1 MTLAEQNLGIV
12 EASCPEGFTRYDQNS
27 ELISFRGMTQ
37 IRSWGRFGTAKT
49 DKFTFYT
56 QGCKYIRF
64 VSLTEGN
71 CGVQNVYINDNLSD
85 RKYYSNFKKYEETSG
100 LTNGYDTV
108 CCELELTDKYNKIEV
123 RNNGQYASQFNFSYI
138 EVITEEGCL
147 ITEDEYL
154 QGIRAMCLIKDDN
167 GYWGYSNGAL
177 VSVADYK
184 TAFETVD
191 SCLIDDFTEVIPLIN
206 TLTNPKIVTDKACD
220 FSIEGIK
227 TNNEVVV
234 SKHIKSLVFA
244 EQINSFSIEGD
255 STVKVVFS
263 LDEGTTWNYF
273 DGENMQA
280 LEHTFDKTKGIDS
293 EENSLFIQDVI
304 AHAFDI
310 STINCEVFK
319 DKTIE
324 FAFLI
329 TGYDVVKGM
338 NISYKADDSY
348 KVLGDSDI
356 TIEKVLGKYIKLIP
370 HKNIDS
376 AILEILTT
384 GVLEE
389 EGTTS

>member
-1 MTLAEQNLGIV
+1 M
-12 EASCPEGFTRYDQNS
+12 
-27 ELISFRGMTQ
+27 
-37 IRSWGRFGTAKT
+37 
-49 DKFTFYT
+49 
-56 QGCKYIRF
+56 
-64 VSLTEGN
+64 
-71 CGVQNVYINDNLSD
+71 
-85 RKYYSNFKKYEETSG
+85 
-100 LTNGYDTV
+100 
-108 CCELELTDKYNKIEV
+108 
-123 RNNGQYASQFNFSYI
+123 
-138 EVITEEGCL
+138 
-147 ITEDEYL
+147 
-154 QGIRAMCLIKDDN
+154 
-167 GYWGYSNGAL
+167 
-177 VSVADYK
+177 
-184 TAFETVD
+184 
-191 SCLIDDFTEVIPLIN
+191 
-206 TLTNPKIVTDKACD
+206 
-220 FSIEGIK
+220 
-227 TNNEVVV
+227 

-244 EQINSFSIEGD
+244 EQINSFSIEGY

-263 LDEGTTWNYF
+263 LDEGTTWKYF
-273 DGENMQA
+273 DGENIQT

-293 EENSLFIQDVI
+293 EENRLFIQDVI

-389 EGTTS
+389 GGTTS